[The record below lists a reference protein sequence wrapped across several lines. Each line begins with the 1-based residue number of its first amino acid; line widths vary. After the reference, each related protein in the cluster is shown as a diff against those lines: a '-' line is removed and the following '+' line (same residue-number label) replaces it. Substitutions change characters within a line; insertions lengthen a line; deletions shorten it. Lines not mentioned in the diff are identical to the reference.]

1 MWRLW
6 PLFGVMIL
14 VQMEPKEQM
23 RTISISLVGQS
34 TQPSGGRGEGGKGG
48 SQGGSEGRGHG
59 QMVWMLSFLHPGSHP
74 RPSPDGLGKGLSL
87 LRGRGLWGM
96 RLLAQNIES
105 WGQLTV
111 RSREADP
118 Q

>member
-34 TQPSGGRGEGGKGG
+34 TQPSGGRGEGGK
-48 SQGGSEGRGHG
+48 
-59 QMVWMLSFLHPGSHP
+59 
-74 RPSPDGLGKGLSL
+74 
-87 LRGRGLWGM
+87 
-96 RLLAQNIES
+96 
-105 WGQLTV
+105 
-111 RSREADP
+111 
-118 Q
+118 